1 MGTGQVWLT
10 TAHTAPAKLE
20 ADINSSK
27 EISNASNSKYSL
39 TQIHTQAVYYV
50 LLGTD
55 EVSVIHNSKLKTLR
69 FARTTLK

>member
-1 MGTGQVWLT
+1 M
-10 TAHTAPAKLE
+10 AHHCKRTEAYTAPAKLE

-50 LLGTD
+50 PLGTD
-55 EVSVIHNSKLKTLR
+55 EVSVIHNGKLKTLR
-69 FARTTLK
+69 FAQNTLK